1 MRPTTLAALIC
12 LALGTTLA
20 GVDSTPALESQ
31 GLEAT
36 KSQLLEEAD
45 ALKNHI
51 QADDVTAALESAQ
64 LIDAWLRQAQAQD
77 VAAVFSEVSGWEM
90 EIGESQAAGA
100 GFFGGGV
107 STTCTWTKDEDSVTA
122 HILSNSPMFATV
134 SGMMGMAVASG
145 KKVVKIHG
153 NKAILDEGDGVDI
166 QIPFQGNTLVSIGGQ
181 DLASA
186 THIAENGINWD
197 ALKQTVEAQ

>member
-1 MRPTTLAALIC
+1 MRRTIQAL
-12 LALGTTLA
+12 LVSVAPLVLGGA
-20 GVDSTPALESQ
+20 RPALATESQ

-36 KSQLLEEAD
+36 KKQLIEETD
-45 ALKNHI
+45 ALKKHI
-51 QADDVTAALESAQ
+51 QADDVPAALESVQ

-77 VAAVFSEVSGWEM
+77 VTAVFSEISGWEM
-90 EIGESQAAGA
+90 EIGEAQAAGA
-100 GFFGGGV
+100 AFFGGGI
-107 STTCTWTKDEDSVTA
+107 STSCTWLKDETTVTA

-134 SGMMGMAVASG
+134 SGMMGMAVAAG

-153 NKAILDEGDGVDI
+153 NKAILDESSGADL
-166 QIPFQGNTLVSIGGQ
+166 QIPFEGGTLVSVNAP

-197 ALKQTVEAQ
+197 ALKATVEAQ